1 MDEILYTLCRH
12 NVSIMQGWHPFSA
25 TAISKTLGV
34 SIGKIRYHLTKLKKQ
49 GLVNSFYEGGMTE
62 DGDVFCYWGWK
73 ITEKA
78 FSTEEYKKAFT
89 EERDLCKK
97 CFSIDMRESFD
108 M

>member
-12 NVSIMQGWHPFSA
+12 NVSIMHGWHPFSA
-25 TAISKTLGV
+25 TTISKTLGV

-89 EERDLCKK
+89 EERALCKK
-97 CFSIDMRESFD
+97 CFTMDIGEFPSM
-108 M
+108 